1 VRQAARVDGNHAQIV
16 EVLEKA
22 GCRVYSTAQLGD
34 GFPDLLV
41 YSDRH
46 PLKTFLVEIK
56 DGRRPPSERKLSKPE
71 IKFGEF
77 WPGPVY
83 VVTDVEGA
91 VAAAYG
97 KGTSPQ
103 DYSGRKP
110 KVDEED
116 RDGEA

>member
-1 VRQAARVDGNHAQIV
+1 VRQAARTDGNHATIV

-56 DGRRPPSERKLSKPE
+56 DGSVRPSHRKLTGPE
-71 IKFGEF
+71 LKFCEW
-77 WPGPVY
+77 WPGPIY
-83 VVTDVEGA
+83 VVLDAEDA
-91 VAAAYG
+91 ICAAYG
-97 KGTSPQ
+97 KGRPPLE
-103 DYSGRKP
+103 YAGRKLKAEP
-110 KVDEED
+110 EEAVA
-116 RDGEA
+116 E